1 MAGALDVL
9 FLRGLAGL
17 MHAVWQGRRKLYE
30 LGLRV
35 PERAASRVVSI
46 GNLSVG
52 GAGKTTLTLHLA
64 ARAIE
69 RHVNVAVVTR
79 RYRPGPAGFGD
90 EELLYRAAL
99 GESRVFAGESK
110 RELAHRAAAAGAEL
124 ILVDDGFSH
133 WGLERDLDIVL
144 LDRHD
149 LWGGGRLLPAGR
161 LREPVTA
168 LQRAAVVVVTRLTA
182 DDDPEPLLAQA
193 RGRAPAAVVAAA
205 RHAVTHVR
213 WLDGGE
219 CRERGPAMVV
229 TGTGNPLAV
238 MISAKEAG
246 FDPLSLASF
255 SDHHWFT
262 RAEATRVH
270 ADGRRGTLILSP
282 KDAVRWPAGAPR
294 DRIAVLEPH
303 WEWVRNGAAA
313 EALVWDP
320 EESKAVVPVKASAP
334 GTRA

>member
-1 MAGALDVL
+1 MG
-9 FLRGLAGL
+9 
-17 MHAVWQGRRKLYE
+17 AVWQGRRKLYE
-30 LGLRV
+30 LGLRT
-35 PERAASRVVSI
+35 PERVASRVVSI

-64 ARAIE
+64 ASAIE
-69 RHVNVAVVTR
+69 RGVKVVVVTR
-79 RYRPGPAGFGD
+79 RYRPGPEGFGD
-90 EELLYRAAL
+90 EELLYREAL
-99 GESRVFAGESK
+99 GDSRVYAGDSK
-110 RELAHRAAAAGAEL
+110 RELARRAAAGGAEL

-161 LREPVTA
+161 LREPISS

-182 DDDPEPLLAQA
+182 DDDPEPLLEQA

-205 RHAVTHVR
+205 RHAVTRVR

-219 CRERGPAMVV
+219 CTARGPGVV
-229 TGTGNPLAV
+229 VSGTGNPLAV

-246 FDPLSLASF
+246 FGPLSLAAY

-262 RAEATRVH
+262 RDEASGVH
-270 ADGRRGTLILSP
+270 ASFERETLILSP
-282 KDAVRWPAGAPR
+282 KDAVRWPPGAPR
-294 DRIAVLEPH
+294 DRIAVLEPR

-313 EALVWDP
+313 EALVWDE
-320 EESKAVVPVKASAP
+320 EESKATVPVKTSARV
-334 GTRA
+334 TRA

>member
-1 MAGALDVL
+1 MG
-9 FLRGLAGL
+9 
-17 MHAVWQGRRKLYE
+17 AVWQGRRKLYE
-30 LGLRV
+30 LGLRA
-35 PERAASRVVSI
+35 PERVASRVVSI

-64 ARAIE
+64 ASAIE
-69 RHVNVAVVTR
+69 RGVKVAVVTR
-79 RYRPGPAGFGD
+79 RYRPGPDGFGD

-110 RELAHRAAAAGAEL
+110 RELARHAAAAGAEL

-161 LREPVTA
+161 LREPVVA

-182 DDDPEPLLAQA
+182 DDDPEPLLEQA
-193 RGRAPAAVVAAA
+193 RGRAPAALVAAA
-205 RHAVTHVR
+205 RHAVTRVR

-219 CRERGPAMVV
+219 CGVRGPGVV
-229 TGTGNPLAV
+229 VSGTGNPLAV
-238 MISAKEAG
+238 LISAKEAG
-246 FDPLSLASF
+246 FDPLSLAAYA
-255 SDHHWFT
+255 DHHWFT
-262 RAEATRVH
+262 RAEATGVFARYP
-270 ADGRRGTLILSP
+270 RETLILSP

-294 DRIAVLEPH
+294 DRVAVLEPR
-303 WEWVRNGAAA
+303 WEWVRNGEAA
-313 EALVWDP
+313 EALIWDP
-320 EESKAVVPVKASAP
+320 EESKAVRTPEAP
-334 GTRA
+334 GPETRA